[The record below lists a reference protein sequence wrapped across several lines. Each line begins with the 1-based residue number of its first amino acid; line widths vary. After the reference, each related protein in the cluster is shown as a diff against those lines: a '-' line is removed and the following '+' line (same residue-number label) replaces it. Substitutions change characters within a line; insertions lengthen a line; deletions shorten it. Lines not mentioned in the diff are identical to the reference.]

1 MQDDI
6 DIEHDE
12 LGDAARG
19 RRRAGGR
26 GPWAAWSE
34 EDGWGGGGRRRFA
47 RGGRGPGHGWAGPP
61 RGGLGPRGGG
71 RMRRGDIRTAVL
83 VVLSEQ
89 DGHGYQLI
97 QALEAKTDGAW
108 RPSPGSVYPTLQLL
122 EDSGLAT
129 SELREGKRVYS
140 ITDEGRAEAER
151 RVSEA
156 GRLPWEQGAQD
167 GGLRGAMMQ
176 LQMAARQINAEGD
189 PDHVEAAIA
198 VVNDARKQLYRL
210 LAD

>member
-1 MQDDI
+1 MQN
-6 DIEHDE
+6 EMNEDE
-12 LGDAARG
+12 VAPFG
-19 RRRAGGR
+19 RHGR
-26 GPWAAWSE
+26 HGA
-34 EDGWGGGGRRRFA
+34 DGWRERGEDAEWAGGGRRRFG
-47 RGGRGPGHGWAGPP
+47 RGGPGAGPGRFGGP
-61 RGGLGPRGGG
+61 RGGFGPRGG

-122 EDSGLAT
+122 EDSGLAVST
-129 SELREGKRVYS
+129 EQDGKRVYS

-151 RVSEA
+151 RVEEA
-156 GRLPWEQGAQD
+156 GRLPWDQGPQD

-176 LQMAARQINAEGD
+176 LGMAARQIGAAGD
-189 PDHVEAAIA
+189 PAHQEQAIEII
-198 VVNDARKQLYRL
+198 NDARKQLYKL
-210 LAD
+210 LAE